1 LPPDTPMD
9 WSPLWLSLKVASWA
23 TVGSVVIGLPLA
35 YALSR
40 TRLAGRG
47 FWDGLVL
54 LPLVLPPTVLGYLL
68 LVVLGRRG
76 PLGQWLERIHH
87 PLVFTWQGA
96 AVAACLVSLPLFIT
110 QARVSLA
117 AISPE
122 VIGAARLDGAGFVPL
137 CRHILLPLARPG
149 LIAGLTL
156 AFARALGDFGATL
169 MVAGDTPGIT
179 RTMPLAVYAALQ
191 EGDTHTATTFALLSA
206 ALCLTVCTLAARL
219 GQK

>member
-1 LPPDTPMD
+1 MPPVTPMD

-23 TVGSVVIGLPLA
+23 TAGSVILGLPLA
-35 YALSR
+35 YALAR

-47 FWDGLVL
+47 FLNGLVL

-76 PLGQWLERIHH
+76 PLGEWLEGIHH

-96 AVAACLVSLPLFIT
+96 AVAACLVSLPLFVT

-122 VIGAARLDGAGFVPL
+122 VVGAARLDGAGFWPL
-137 CRHILLPLARPG
+137 CRYILLPLARPG

-169 MVAGDTPGIT
+169 MVAGDTPGVT
-179 RTMPLAVYAALQ
+179 RTLPLAVYAALS
-191 EGDTHTATTFALLSA
+191 EGDTHTAGVLAAVSA

>member
-1 LPPDTPMD
+1 MPPVTPMD

-47 FWDGLVL
+47 FLDGLVL

-96 AVAACLVSLPLFIT
+96 AIAACLVSLPLFIT

-137 CRHILLPLARPG
+137 CRYILLPLARPG

-179 RTMPLAVYAALQ
+179 RTMPLAIYAALQ
-191 EGDTHTATTFALLSA
+191 EGDTHTATIFALLSA
-206 ALCLTVCTLAARL
+206 ALSLTVCTLAARL